1 MSAAPK
7 VRGAGGLRDR
17 AATSNDEAPE
27 LTVAASE
34 PISAKQAEKAIA
46 AFLAETPAL
55 ATDPA
60 APLREARDAMRS
72 ERKLVDAGDGKV

>member
-7 VRGAGGLRDR
+7 VRGAGGLCDR

-27 LTVAASE
+27 LIVAASE

-55 ATDPA
+55 AADTA
-60 APLREARDAMRS
+60 VQLRDARDAMRS
-72 ERKLVDAGDGKV
+72 ERKLVDAGDCKA